1 MIREYNMR
9 RFEPLGRNDTMRGF
23 FNKVAE
29 HIDKLDSEGQRK
41 QYRLLVEELSFYES
55 VFRSMR
61 EGVLVVDATGRTVY
75 ANEAVARLT
84 GFDGAKAKGRPV
96 RHILPDWD
104 WDNLLA
110 PSDEGQG
117 WTRQASCEIE
127 VTYPERR
134 LLEIQSTPSANGT
147 VLLVRDVTLSRARE
161 ESAIES
167 SRSDA
172 VRDLAAGVAHEIGN
186 PLNAIS
192 LNLQLLAREFRHEP
206 DEERRER
213 LLQDI
218 STAQNEVKRLEDII
232 KGFLSALRPAKLN
245 LVRGSLDAPLKDTLA
260 AFKAQFEDRRIQM
273 RLALPSALP
282 SVLIDRAQMEQV
294 FFNLVKNALE
304 AMKDGGALDIAV
316 AADDRDVR
324 VFFRDNGS
332 GMDAATLSRIFEP
345 YHTTKEE
352 GTGLGLMVSRRIVRA
367 HGGEIDVESKPGTG
381 TAFTVRIPRLEKRV
395 RRLK

>member
-1 MIREYNMR
+1 
-9 RFEPLGRNDTMRGF
+9 MRGF

-29 HIDKLDSEGQRK
+29 HIDKLDAEGQRK

-55 VFRSMR
+55 VFSSLR
-61 EGVLVVDATGRTVY
+61 EGVLVVDAAGTTVY

-127 VTYPERR
+127 VTYPERHI
-134 LLEIQSTPSANGT
+134 LEVQATPSVNGT
-147 VLLVRDVTLSRARE
+147 VLLVRDVTLARAQE
-161 ESAIES
+161 ESARES
-167 SRSDA
+167 SRTDA

-192 LNLQLLAREFRHEP
+192 LNLQLLAREFRREP
-206 DEERRER
+206 DEERRAR
-213 LLQDI
+213 LLHDI
-218 STAQNEVKRLEDII
+218 ATSQNEVKRLEGII
-232 KGFLSALRPAKLN
+232 KGFLSAIRPAKLN
-245 LVRGSLDAPLKDTLA
+245 LVPGSILDPLTDTLDAM
-260 AFKAQFEDRRIQM
+260 KAQFEDRRIQTQ
-273 RLALPSALP
+273 LNLPTALPT
-282 SVLIDRAQMEQV
+282 VLVDHAQMEQV
-294 FFNLVKNALE
+294 FFNLVKNAIE
-304 AMKDGGALDIAV
+304 AMKDGGSLDIEV
-316 AADDRDVR
+316 AADDRDVH
-324 VFFRDNGS
+324 VVFRDNGT
-332 GMDAATLSRIFEP
+332 GMDAATLAHIFEP
-345 YHTTKEE
+345 YQTSKEQ
-352 GTGLGLMVSRRIVRA
+352 GSGLGLMLSRRIVHA
-367 HGGEIDVESKPGTG
+367 HGGEIDVESKPGAG

>member
-1 MIREYNMR
+1 
-9 RFEPLGRNDTMRGF
+9 MRGF

-29 HIDKLDSEGQRK
+29 HIDKLDAEGQRK

-55 VFRSMR
+55 VFSSLR
-61 EGVLVVDATGRTVY
+61 EGVLVVDAAGTTVY

-110 PSDEGQG
+110 PSGEGKG

-134 LLEIQSTPSANGT
+134 ILEVQATPSANGT
-147 VLLVRDVTLSRARE
+147 VLLVRDVTLARAQE
-161 ESAIES
+161 ESARES
-167 SRSDA
+167 SRTDA

-192 LNLQLLAREFRHEP
+192 LNLQLLAREFRREP
-206 DEERRER
+206 DEERRAR
-213 LLQDI
+213 LLHDI
-218 STAQNEVKRLEDII
+218 ATSQNEVKRLEGII
-232 KGFLSALRPAKLN
+232 KGFLSAIRPAKLN
-245 LVRGSLDAPLKDTLA
+245 LVPGSVLDPLTDTLDAM
-260 AFKAQFEDRRIQM
+260 KAQFEDRRIQTQ
-273 RLALPSALP
+273 LSLPTALPT
-282 SVLIDRAQMEQV
+282 VLVDRAQMEQV
-294 FFNLVKNALE
+294 FFNLVKNAIE
-304 AMKDGGALDIAV
+304 AMKDGGSLDIEV
-316 AADDRDVR
+316 AADDRDVH
-324 VFFRDNGS
+324 VVFRDNGT
-332 GMDAATLSRIFEP
+332 GMDAATLAHIFEP
-345 YHTTKEE
+345 YQTSKEQ
-352 GTGLGLMVSRRIVRA
+352 GSGLGLMLSRRIVHA
-367 HGGEIDVESKPGTG
+367 HGGEIDVESKPGAG

>member
-1 MIREYNMR
+1 
-9 RFEPLGRNDTMRGF
+9 MRGF

-29 HIDKLDSEGQRK
+29 HIDKLDAEGQRA
-41 QYRLLVEELSFYES
+41 QYRLLVKELSFYES
-55 VFRSMR
+55 VFRSLR
-61 EGVLVVDATGRTVY
+61 EGVLVVDADGTTVY

-84 GFDGAKAKGRPV
+84 GFDGAKARGRPV

-110 PSDEGQG
+110 PSDEGKG

-192 LNLQLLAREFRHEP
+192 LNLQLLAREFRREA
-206 DEERRER
+206 DETRRTR
-213 LLQDI
+213 LLHDI
-218 STAQNEVKRLEDII
+218 STAQNEVKRLEGII

-245 LVRGSLDAPLKDTLA
+245 LVPGSLVDPLTDTLDA
-260 AFKAQFEDRRIQM
+260 LKAQFEDRRIQTQ
-273 RLALPSALP
+273 LSLPSALP
-282 SVLIDRAQMEQV
+282 TVLVDRAQMEQV

-304 AMKDGGALDIAV
+304 AMKDGGSLEIEVD
-316 AADDRDVR
+316 ADDRDVH
-324 VFFRDNGS
+324 VVIRDNGS
-332 GMDAATLSRIFEP
+332 GMDAATLAHIFEP
-345 YHTTKEE
+345 YQTSKEH
-352 GTGLGLMVSRRIVRA
+352 GSGLGLMLSRRIVHA
-367 HGGEIDVESKPGTG
+367 HGGEIDVESKPGAG

>member
-1 MIREYNMR
+1 
-9 RFEPLGRNDTMRGF
+9 MRGF

-29 HIDKLDSEGQRK
+29 HIDKLDAEGQRK

-55 VFRSMR
+55 VFSSLR
-61 EGVLVVDATGRTVY
+61 EGVLVVDAAGGTVY

-110 PSDEGQG
+110 PSGEGTG

-127 VTYPERR
+127 VAYPERR
-134 LLEIQSTPSANGT
+134 ILEIQATPSVNGT
-147 VLLVRDVTLSRARE
+147 VLLVRDVTLARAQAESARE
-161 ESAIES
+161 T
-167 SRSDA
+167 SRTDA

-192 LNLQLLAREFRHEP
+192 LNLQLLAREFRREP
-206 DEERRER
+206 DEERRTR
-213 LLQDI
+213 LLHDI
-218 STAQNEVKRLEDII
+218 ATSQNEVKRLEGII

-245 LVRGSLDAPLKDTLA
+245 LVPGSILDPLTDTLDAL
-260 AFKAQFEDRRIQM
+260 KAQFEDRRIQTQ
-273 RLALPSALP
+273 LSLPTALPT
-282 SVLIDRAQMEQV
+282 VLVDCAQMEQV
-294 FFNLVKNALE
+294 FFNLVKNAIE
-304 AMKDGGALDIAV
+304 AMKDGGSLDIEV
-316 AADDRDVR
+316 AADDRDVH
-324 VFFRDNGS
+324 VVIRDNGT
-332 GMDAATLSRIFEP
+332 GMDAATLAHIFEP
-345 YHTTKEE
+345 YQTSKEQ
-352 GTGLGLMVSRRIVRA
+352 GNGLGLMLSRRIVHA
-367 HGGEIDVESKPGTG
+367 HGGEIDVESKPGAG

>member
-1 MIREYNMR
+1 
-9 RFEPLGRNDTMRGF
+9 MRGF

-29 HIDKLDSEGQRK
+29 HIDKLDAEGQRK

-55 VFRSMR
+55 VFSSLR
-61 EGVLVVDATGRTVY
+61 EGVLVVDAAGTTVY

-110 PSDEGQG
+110 PSGEGQG

-134 LLEIQSTPSANGT
+134 ILEIQATPSANGT
-147 VLLVRDVTLSRARE
+147 VLLVRDVTLARAQE
-161 ESAIES
+161 ESARET
-167 SRSDA
+167 SRTDA

-192 LNLQLLAREFRHEP
+192 LNLQLLAREFRREP
-206 DEERRER
+206 DEERRTR
-213 LLQDI
+213 LLHDI
-218 STAQNEVKRLEDII
+218 ATSQNEVKRLEGII

-245 LVRGSLDAPLKDTLA
+245 LVPGSILDPLTNTLDAL
-260 AFKAQFEDRRIQM
+260 KAQFEDRRIKTQ
-273 RLALPSALP
+273 LSLPSALP
-282 SVLIDRAQMEQV
+282 TVLVDRAQMEQV

-304 AMKDGGALDIAV
+304 AMKDGGSLEIEVD
-316 AADDRDVR
+316 ADDRDVH
-324 VFFRDNGS
+324 VVIRDNGS
-332 GMDAATLSRIFEP
+332 GMDAATLAHIFEP
-345 YHTTKEE
+345 YQTSKEH
-352 GTGLGLMVSRRIVRA
+352 GSGLGLMLSRRIVHA

>member
-1 MIREYNMR
+1 
-9 RFEPLGRNDTMRGF
+9 MRGF

-29 HIDKLDSEGQRK
+29 HIDKLDAEGQRK

-55 VFRSMR
+55 VFSSLR
-61 EGVLVVDATGRTVY
+61 EGVLVVDAAGTTVY

-110 PSDEGQG
+110 PSNEGRG

-134 LLEIQSTPSANGT
+134 ILEVQATPSANGT
-147 VLLVRDVTLSRARE
+147 VLLVRDVTLARAQE
-161 ESAIES
+161 ESARES
-167 SRSDA
+167 SRTDA

-192 LNLQLLAREFRHEP
+192 LNLQLLAREFRREP
-206 DEERRER
+206 DEERRTR
-213 LLQDI
+213 LLHDI
-218 STAQNEVKRLEDII
+218 ATSQNEVKRLEGII
-232 KGFLSALRPAKLN
+232 KGFLSAIRPAKLN
-245 LVRGSLDAPLKDTLA
+245 LVPGSILDPLTDTLDAM
-260 AFKAQFEDRRIQM
+260 KAQFEDRRIQTQ
-273 RLALPSALP
+273 LNLPTALPT
-282 SVLIDRAQMEQV
+282 VLVDHAQMEQV
-294 FFNLVKNALE
+294 FFNLVKNAIE
-304 AMKDGGALDIAV
+304 AMKDGGSLDIEV
-316 AADDRDVR
+316 AADDRDVH
-324 VFFRDNGS
+324 VVFRDNGT
-332 GMDAATLSRIFEP
+332 GMDAATLAHIFEP
-345 YHTTKEE
+345 YQTSKEQ
-352 GTGLGLMVSRRIVRA
+352 GSGLGLMLSRRIVHA
-367 HGGEIDVESKPGTG
+367 HGGEIDVESKPGAG

>member
-1 MIREYNMR
+1 
-9 RFEPLGRNDTMRGF
+9 MRGF

-29 HIDKLDSEGQRK
+29 HIDKLDAEGQRA
-41 QYRLLVEELSFYES
+41 QYRLLVKELSFYES
-55 VFRSMR
+55 VFRSLR
-61 EGVLVVDATGRTVY
+61 EGVLVVDADGTTVY

-84 GFDGAKAKGRPV
+84 GFDGAKARGRPV

-110 PSDEGQG
+110 PSDEGKG

-147 VLLVRDVTLSRARE
+147 VLLVRDVTLSRACE

-192 LNLQLLAREFRHEP
+192 LNLQLLAREFRRET
-206 DEERRER
+206 DETRRTR
-213 LLQDI
+213 LLHDI
-218 STAQNEVKRLEDII
+218 STAQNEVKRLEGII

-245 LVRGSLDAPLKDTLA
+245 LVPGSLVDPLTDTLDA
-260 AFKAQFEDRRIQM
+260 LKAQFEDRRIQTQ
-273 RLALPSALP
+273 LSLPSALP
-282 SVLIDRAQMEQV
+282 TVLVDRAQMEQV

-304 AMKDGGALDIAV
+304 AMKDGGSLEIEVD
-316 AADDRDVR
+316 ADDRDVH
-324 VFFRDNGS
+324 VVVRDNGS
-332 GMDAATLSRIFEP
+332 GMDAATLAHIFEP
-345 YHTTKEE
+345 YQTSKEH
-352 GTGLGLMVSRRIVRA
+352 GSGLGLMLSRRIVHA
-367 HGGEIDVESKPGTG
+367 HGGEIDVESKPGAG

>member
-1 MIREYNMR
+1 
-9 RFEPLGRNDTMRGF
+9 MRGF

-29 HIDKLDSEGQRK
+29 HIDKLDAEGQRK

-55 VFRSMR
+55 VFSSLR
-61 EGVLVVDATGRTVY
+61 EGVLVVDAAGTTVY

-134 LLEIQSTPSANGT
+134 ILEVQATPSVNGT
-147 VLLVRDVTLSRARE
+147 VLLVRDVTLARAQE
-161 ESAIES
+161 ESARES
-167 SRSDA
+167 SRTDA

-192 LNLQLLAREFRHEP
+192 LNLQLLAREFRREP
-206 DEERRER
+206 DDERRAR
-213 LLQDI
+213 LLHDI
-218 STAQNEVKRLEDII
+218 ATSQNEVKRLEGII
-232 KGFLSALRPAKLN
+232 KGFLSAIRPAKLN
-245 LVRGSLDAPLKDTLA
+245 LVPGSILDPLTDTLDAM
-260 AFKAQFEDRRIQM
+260 KAQFEDRRIQTQ
-273 RLALPSALP
+273 LNLPTALPT
-282 SVLIDRAQMEQV
+282 VLVDHAQMEQV
-294 FFNLVKNALE
+294 FFNLVKNAIE
-304 AMKDGGALDIAV
+304 AMKDGGSLDIEV
-316 AADDRDVR
+316 AADDRDVH
-324 VFFRDNGS
+324 VVFRDNGT
-332 GMDAATLSRIFEP
+332 GMDAATLAHIFEP
-345 YHTTKEE
+345 YQTSKEQ
-352 GTGLGLMVSRRIVRA
+352 GSGLGLMLSRRIVHA
-367 HGGEIDVESKPGTG
+367 HGGEIDVESKPGAG

>member
-1 MIREYNMR
+1 
-9 RFEPLGRNDTMRGF
+9 MRGF

-29 HIDKLDSEGQRK
+29 HIDKLDAEGQRK

-55 VFRSMR
+55 VFRSLR
-61 EGVLVVDATGRTVY
+61 EGVLVVDADGTTVY

-134 LLEIQSTPSANGT
+134 ILEVQATPSVNGT
-147 VLLVRDVTLSRARE
+147 VLLVRDVTLARAQE
-161 ESAIES
+161 ESARES
-167 SRSDA
+167 SRTDA

-192 LNLQLLAREFRHEP
+192 LNLQLLAREFRREP
-206 DEERRER
+206 DEERRAR
-213 LLQDI
+213 LLHDI
-218 STAQNEVKRLEDII
+218 ATSQNEVKRLEGII
-232 KGFLSALRPAKLN
+232 KGFLSANRPAKLN
-245 LVRGSLDAPLKDTLA
+245 LVPGSILDPLTDTLDAM
-260 AFKAQFEDRRIQM
+260 KAQFEDRRIQTQ
-273 RLALPSALP
+273 LNLPTALPT
-282 SVLIDRAQMEQV
+282 VLVDHAQMEQV
-294 FFNLVKNALE
+294 FFNLVKNAIE
-304 AMKDGGALDIAV
+304 AMKDGGSLDIEV
-316 AADDRDVR
+316 AADDRDVH
-324 VFFRDNGS
+324 VVFRDNGT
-332 GMDAATLSRIFEP
+332 GMDAATLAHIFEP
-345 YHTTKEE
+345 YQTSKEQ
-352 GTGLGLMVSRRIVRA
+352 GSGLGLMLSRRIVHA
-367 HGGEIDVESKPGTG
+367 HGGEIDVESKPGAG

>member
-1 MIREYNMR
+1 
-9 RFEPLGRNDTMRGF
+9 MRGF

-29 HIDKLDSEGQRK
+29 HIDKLDAEGQRA
-41 QYRLLVEELSFYES
+41 QYRLLVKELTFYES
-55 VFRSMR
+55 VFRSLR
-61 EGVLVVDATGRTVY
+61 EGVLVVDADGTTVY

-84 GFDGAKAKGRPV
+84 GFDGAKARGRPV
-96 RHILPDWD
+96 RHLLPDWD

-110 PSDEGQG
+110 PSDEGKG

-192 LNLQLLAREFRHEP
+192 LNLQLLAREFRRET
-206 DEERRER
+206 DETRRTR
-213 LLQDI
+213 LLHDI
-218 STAQNEVKRLEDII
+218 STAQNEVKRLEGII

-245 LVRGSLDAPLKDTLA
+245 LVPGSLVDPLTDTLDA
-260 AFKAQFEDRRIQM
+260 LKAQFEDRRIQTQ
-273 RLALPSALP
+273 LSLPSALP
-282 SVLIDRAQMEQV
+282 TVLVDRAQMEQV

-304 AMKDGGALDIAV
+304 AMKDGGSLEIEVD
-316 AADDRDVR
+316 ADDRDVH
-324 VFFRDNGS
+324 VVIRDNGS
-332 GMDAATLSRIFEP
+332 GMDAATLAHIFEP
-345 YHTTKEE
+345 YQTSKEH
-352 GTGLGLMVSRRIVRA
+352 GSGLGLMLSRRIVHA
-367 HGGEIDVESKPGTG
+367 HGGEIDVESKPGAG

>member
-1 MIREYNMR
+1 
-9 RFEPLGRNDTMRGF
+9 MRGF

-29 HIDKLDSEGQRK
+29 HIDKLDAEGQRK

-55 VFRSMR
+55 VFSSLR
-61 EGVLVVDATGRTVY
+61 EGVLVVDAAGTTVY

-110 PSDEGQG
+110 PSNEGQG

-134 LLEIQSTPSANGT
+134 ILEVQATPSANGT
-147 VLLVRDVTLSRARE
+147 VLLVRDVTLARAQE
-161 ESAIES
+161 ESARES
-167 SRSDA
+167 SRTDA

-192 LNLQLLAREFRHEP
+192 LNLQLLAREFRREP
-206 DEERRER
+206 DEERRTC
-213 LLQDI
+213 LLHDI
-218 STAQNEVKRLEDII
+218 ATSQNEVKRLEGII
-232 KGFLSALRPAKLN
+232 KGFLSAIRPAKLN
-245 LVRGSLDAPLKDTLA
+245 LVPGSILDPLTDTLDAM
-260 AFKAQFEDRRIQM
+260 KAQFEDRRIQTQ
-273 RLALPSALP
+273 LNLPTALPT
-282 SVLIDRAQMEQV
+282 VLVDHAQMEQV
-294 FFNLVKNALE
+294 FFNLVKNAIE
-304 AMKDGGALDIAV
+304 AMKDGGSLDIEV
-316 AADDRDVR
+316 AADDRDVH
-324 VFFRDNGS
+324 VVFRDNGT
-332 GMDAATLSRIFEP
+332 GMDAATLAHIFEP
-345 YHTTKEE
+345 YQTSKEK
-352 GTGLGLMVSRRIVRA
+352 GSGLGLMLSRRIVHA
-367 HGGEIDVESKPGTG
+367 HGGEIDVESKPGAG

>member
-1 MIREYNMR
+1 
-9 RFEPLGRNDTMRGF
+9 MRGF

-29 HIDKLDSEGQRK
+29 HIDKLDAEGQRK

-55 VFRSMR
+55 VFSSLR
-61 EGVLVVDATGRTVY
+61 EGVLVVDAAGTTVY

-134 LLEIQSTPSANGT
+134 ILEVQATPSVNGT
-147 VLLVRDVTLSRARE
+147 VLLVRDVTLARAQE
-161 ESAIES
+161 ESARES
-167 SRSDA
+167 SRTDA

-192 LNLQLLAREFRHEP
+192 LNLQLLAREFRREP
-206 DEERRER
+206 DDERRAR
-213 LLQDI
+213 LLHDI
-218 STAQNEVKRLEDII
+218 ATSQNEVKRLEGII
-232 KGFLSALRPAKLN
+232 KRFLSAIRPAKLN
-245 LVRGSLDAPLKDTLA
+245 LVPGSILDPLTDTLDAM
-260 AFKAQFEDRRIQM
+260 KAQFEDRRIQTQ
-273 RLALPSALP
+273 LNLPTALPT
-282 SVLIDRAQMEQV
+282 VLVDRAQMEQV
-294 FFNLVKNALE
+294 FFNLVKNAIE
-304 AMKDGGALDIAV
+304 AMKDGGSLDIEV
-316 AADDRDVR
+316 AADDRDVH
-324 VFFRDNGS
+324 VVFRDNGT
-332 GMDAATLSRIFEP
+332 GMDAATLAHIFEP
-345 YHTTKEE
+345 YQTSKEQ
-352 GTGLGLMVSRRIVRA
+352 GSGLGLILSRRIVHA
-367 HGGEIDVESKPGTG
+367 HGGEIDVESKPGAG